1 MLRWGEQ
8 KRWGPM
14 DMARRESQGSMKGV
28 TEETIDTGTQWD
40 RKQKPEKT
48 AELVCREISAPSV

>member
-1 MLRWGEQ
+1 
-8 KRWGPM
+8 M
-14 DMARRESQGSMKGV
+14 DMARGESQGSMKGV

-48 AELVCREISAPSV
+48 AELVCQEISAPSI